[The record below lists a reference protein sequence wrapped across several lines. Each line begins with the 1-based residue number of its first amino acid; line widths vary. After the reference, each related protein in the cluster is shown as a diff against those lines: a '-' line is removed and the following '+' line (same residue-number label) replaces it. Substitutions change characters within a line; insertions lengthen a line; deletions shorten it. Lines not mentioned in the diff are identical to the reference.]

1 MAHARLGPSNHR
13 WPNCPGS
20 VREEERYPDVPGAAA
35 IDGTGSHLLLEL
47 CLQNGVRAESYD
59 GQIIGVNHE
68 DNPMGWLV
76 SPDRIKRVQECL
88 DYVSRRVAELKA
100 KYPGAIVT
108 VESET
113 RSNPGEKYGRSDWW
127 GTVDI
132 TITVTLNGEVV
143 FVEVADY
150 KDGQG
155 MVGASGNSQLYS
167 YMAGKLP
174 LEGNIECRMTI
185 VQPKTNPSV
194 RYCGTYSQQIGI
206 EANKLALAAE
216 ATDKDDAP
224 LIPGDHC
231 KWCKHKPNCSARGER
246 ALGVMKMDH
255 VPVAG
260 NSLFELVH
268 ETFGDITAMSS
279 ERLAEL
285 ADARA
290 GIEAVFDKVE
300 AEMQRR
306 IETGV
311 EVPGYAMQPGR
322 MTQVWN
328 APEEDIVK
336 MLKGRRL
343 TTAEIFPPK
352 LISPAQVL
360 KLDKLTNE
368 QKEKISKQYISKVA
382 GSLKLTKVRQ
392 VESIEEKVAVFADVV
407 PQQVSFF

>member
-1 MAHARLGPSNHR
+1 M
-13 WPNCPGS
+13 
-20 VREEERYPDVPGAAA
+20 
-35 IDGTGSHLLLEL
+35 
-47 CLQNGVRAESYD
+47 
-59 GQIIGVNHE
+59 
-68 DNPMGWLV
+68 
-76 SPDRIKRVQECL
+76 
-88 DYVSRRVAELKA
+88 
-100 KYPGAIVT
+100 
-108 VESET
+108 
-113 RSNPGEKYGRSDWW
+113 
-127 GTVDI
+127 
-132 TITVTLNGEVV
+132 V
-143 FVEVADY
+143 FVEVVDY

-155 MVGASGNSQLYS
+155 FVDVVGNTQLIG

-174 LEGNIECRMTI
+174 VEGVFECRMTV
-185 VQPKTNPSV
+185 VQPKTSPSV
-194 RYCGTYSQQIGI
+194 RYVNTFSHVVGQN
-206 EANKLALAAE
+206 ADKLAVAAE

-231 KWCKHKPNCSARGER
+231 KWCKHKLNCSARGER

-268 ETFGDITAMSS
+268 ESFGDITAMSS
-279 ERLAEL
+279 ERLVEL

-328 APEEDIVK
+328 APEEEIVK
-336 MLKGRRL
+336 VLKGRRL
-343 TTAEIFPPK
+343 TTAEIYPPK

-368 QKEKISKQYISKVA
+368 QKDKLSKQYISKVA
-382 GSLKLTKVRQ
+382 GTLKLTKVRQ
-392 VESIEEKVAVFADVV
+392 VESVEEKVAVFADVA
-407 PQQVSFF
+407 QQVSFF